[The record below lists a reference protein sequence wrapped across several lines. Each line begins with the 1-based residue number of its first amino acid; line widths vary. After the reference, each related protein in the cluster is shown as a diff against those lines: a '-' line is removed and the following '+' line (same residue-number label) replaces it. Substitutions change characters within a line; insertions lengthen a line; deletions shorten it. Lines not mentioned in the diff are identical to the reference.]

1 MGKIPQLKNNAYVQF
16 LVFSFVSGK
25 YLFTGR
31 FVSKVLHM
39 WFGFFLLLTL
49 MWEEREKLKELL
61 SKKELKLKGWEKSQK
76 WESRFWREHQECG
89 KTITP

>member
-49 MWEEREKLKELL
+49 M
-61 SKKELKLKGWEKSQK
+61 
-76 WESRFWREHQECG
+76 
-89 KTITP
+89 